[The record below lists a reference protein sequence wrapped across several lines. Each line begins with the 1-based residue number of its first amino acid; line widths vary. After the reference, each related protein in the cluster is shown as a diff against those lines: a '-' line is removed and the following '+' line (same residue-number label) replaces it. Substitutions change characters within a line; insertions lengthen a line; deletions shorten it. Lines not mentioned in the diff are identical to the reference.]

1 MNEKTT
7 KEMNED
13 IENII
18 NNKLLE
24 YIKENFKNAIIELLL
39 KLQKENKK
47 FEIITIDGNIIY
59 GNDFDTP
66 LHGRDYENYFN
77 LYNDGKVV
85 GKIYYDTILEIRGY
99 WGVKNE
105 WRRNKFIL

>member
-1 MNEKTT
+1 MNEK
-7 KEMNED
+7 ED
-13 IENII
+13 MENII
-18 NNKLLE
+18 NNHVLG
-24 YIKENFKNAIIELLL
+24 YVKEGVKNAIVELLL

-47 FEIITIDGNIIY
+47 FEIVTIDGNIY

-85 GKIYYDTILEIRGY
+85 AKIYYDTIEEINGY
-99 WGVKNE
+99 
-105 WRRNKFIL
+105 

>member
-1 MNEKTT
+1 MNEK
-7 KEMNED
+7 ED
-13 IENII
+13 MENII
-18 NNKLLE
+18 NNHVLG
-24 YIKENFKNAIIELLL
+24 YVKEGVKNAIVELLL

-47 FEIITIDGNIIY
+47 FEIVTIDGNIIY

-85 GKIYYDTILEIRGY
+85 GKIYYDSIEEINGY
-99 WGVKNE
+99 
-105 WRRNKFIL
+105 

>member
-1 MNEKTT
+1 MNEK
-7 KEMNED
+7 ED
-13 IENII
+13 MENII
-18 NNKLLE
+18 NNHVLG
-24 YIKENFKNAIIELLL
+24 YVKEGVKNAIVELLL

-47 FEIITIDGNIIY
+47 FEIVTIDGNIIY

-85 GKIYYDTILEIRGY
+85 AKIYYDTILEIRGH
-99 WGVKNE
+99 
-105 WRRNKFIL
+105 